1 MESTQDSSQSTDA
14 LQDWSRLD
22 PGKLLFER
30 FEIEE
35 RLGSGAS
42 GVVYKCSCSDWGSQ
56 RVALKVFPAS
66 VALDEAAATR
76 VNREIRAAYS
86 INHPNVARFYECIR
100 DDDLIA
106 IVMEYI
112 DGGTL
117 EDWSEHKASSLS
129 FEDRLQ
135 IVFQI
140 ASGLAAIHGPGVI
153 HRDLKP
159 ANILISAEGTAKI
172 TDFGLARGVIDV
184 PGNENNSSVLEL
196 NDLDRVE
203 KRVTSMGMLMGTPYY
218 ASPEYVTKGQL
229 DNRSDIYAFGIIAY
243 EILGKKQLFDISG
256 GTRAMLISKLTFL
269 PPPLSDIEPDASA
282 RLSAII
288 QKCLH
293 FDPNQRFD
301 STAEL
306 VGLLRPLCFNSSRA
320 MQRIEE
326 AKKSHHQQ
334 SVDQEERRLLLKR
347 LANRRKRLVLALM
360 YMTAFAVLGL
370 GVITFMSDKKAVT
383 SIIEEVKHNPS
394 KPSIKKLVKK

>member
-1 MESTQDSSQSTDA
+1 MEGSDRSVNQNEAIT
-14 LQDWSRLD
+14 DWSRLT
-22 PGKLLFER
+22 PGTELFKRFTIER
-30 FEIEE
+30 

-42 GVVYKCSCSDWGSQ
+42 GVVYCCSCTDWGSQ
-56 RVALKVFPAS
+56 LVALKVFPSS

-117 EDWSEHKASSLS
+117 EEWIAAKIDKLTFDE
-129 FEDRLQ
+129 RMQ
-135 IVFQI
+135 VVFQI

-159 ANILISAEGTAKI
+159 ANILVSQDGTVKI
-172 TDFGLARGVIDV
+172 TDFGLARGVIDS
-184 PGNENNSSVLEL
+184 PGADGSTAVLEL

-229 DNRSDIYAFGIIAY
+229 DIRSDIYAFGIIAY
-243 EILGKKQLFDISG
+243 EILAKQQLFDVSV
-256 GTRAMLISKLTFL
+256 GTRAMLIGKLTFL
-269 PPPLSDIEPDASA
+269 PPPLSDVEPAAPA
-282 RLSAII
+282 RLSAVI

-293 FDPNQRFD
+293 FDPDQRFD
-301 STAEL
+301 STVEL
-306 VGLLRPLCFNSSRA
+306 VGLLRPLCFNSSKA
-320 MQRIEE
+320 MQRIED
-326 AKKSHHQQ
+326 AKKTHHQQ
-334 SVDQEERRLLLKR
+334 AVEQEERRLLLRK
-347 LANRRKRLVLALM
+347 AKSRRTRLVITLL
-360 YMTAFAVLGL
+360 YMGAAGVLTL
-370 GVITFMSDKKAVT
+370 GVMSFFSDQQAVKAIV
-383 SIIEEVKHNPS
+383 EQVNHDPS
-394 KPSIKKLVKK
+394 KPQIKKIK